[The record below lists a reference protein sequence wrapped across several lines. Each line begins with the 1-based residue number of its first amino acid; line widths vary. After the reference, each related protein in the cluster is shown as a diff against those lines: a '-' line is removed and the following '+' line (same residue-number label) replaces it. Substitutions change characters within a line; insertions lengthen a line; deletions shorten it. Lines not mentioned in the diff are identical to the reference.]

1 MKMKNYLFAFALL
14 FLFSCEKD
22 NPVIENEEELITT
35 LTYKL
40 TASDGTIVEG
50 KFQDLDGDGGN
61 APTISNI
68 VLKPNTM
75 YSGSITLLNESVSP
89 AEDITTEVEEEGSD
103 HQFFFEATLAN
114 ITVSY
119 DDMDADNKAVGLK
132 TKVVTEAASNGKLSI
147 TLKHKPNKSAM
158 GVADGNIANAGGE
171 TDINVV
177 FDVIIQ

>member
-1 MKMKNYLFAFALL
+1 MKNYLFAFALL

-22 NPVIENEEELITT
+22 DPVIENEEELITT
-35 LTYKL
+35 LTYEL
-40 TASDGTIVEG
+40 MASDGTIVEG

-61 APTISNI
+61 VPTISSI
-68 VLKPNTM
+68 ILKPNTT

-89 AEDITTEVEEEGSD
+89 AENITTEVEEEGNE
-103 HQFFFEATLAN
+103 HQFFFEITQAN
-114 ITVSY
+114 MTVSY
-119 DDMDADNKAVGLK
+119 DDMDASNRPVGLK
-132 TKVVTEAASNGKLSI
+132 TKVMTETASSGKLSI
-147 TLKHKPNKSAM
+147 TLKHEPNKSAM

>member
-1 MKMKNYLFAFALL
+1 MKNYLVAFAFL
-14 FLFSCEKD
+14 FLISCEKD
-22 NPVIENEEELITT
+22 DPVIENEEELITT

-61 APTISNI
+61 APTVNSM
-68 VLKPNTM
+68 VLKPNTT

-89 AEDITTEVEEEGSD
+89 IENITTEVEEEGNE
-103 HQFFFEATLAN
+103 HQFFFETTQAN
-114 ITVSY
+114 MTVSY
-119 DDMDADNKAVGLK
+119 DDADVNNLPVGLE
-132 TKVVTEAASNGKLSI
+132 TKVVTGAASSGKLSI
-147 TLKHKPNKSAM
+147 TLKHEPNKSAM